1 MSADLARDPDPLDQL
16 AERLARAA
24 ARGRKRPAPRPGVL
38 ASYIDH
44 TLLRPDATPA
54 QIDRLCA
61 EALAHGFAAV
71 CVNGSYVQRCVRT
84 LERSAVAVCAVAGF
98 PLGACARAVKR
109 IEAARALEDGADEI
123 DVVIAIGALLGG
135 DDAAVERELAELA
148 RDCHAAGA
156 RLKAILECALLGEH
170 SKVRAAEIGRD
181 AGCDFLK
188 TSTGFAAGGAT
199 VADVELL
206 RRTVGRC
213 VSIKAAGGIRD
224 ARFARALI
232 AAGADRIGASRSV
245 EVTAEG

>member
-1 MSADLARDPDPLDQL
+1 VSADRALDIDPLDQL

-24 ARGRKRPAPRPGVL
+24 ARERKRPVPRAGVL

-44 TLLRPDATPA
+44 TLLRPDATLA
-54 QIDRLCA
+54 QVDRLCE

-71 CVNGSYVQRCVRT
+71 CVNGTHVKRCARA

-98 PLGACARAVKR
+98 PLGACTTAVKR
-109 IEAARALEDGADEI
+109 IETARALEDGADEV
-123 DVVIAIGALLGG
+123 DVVLALGALLGG
-135 DDAAVERELAELA
+135 DESAVERELAALA

-156 RLKAILECALLGEH
+156 RLKAILECGLLDERA
-170 SKVRAAEIGRD
+170 KVRAAQIGRD

-206 RRTVGRC
+206 RRTVGRS
-213 VSIKAAGGIRD
+213 VSIKAAGGIRGGQ
-224 ARFARALI
+224 FARALI
-232 AAGADRIGASRSV
+232 AAGADRIGASRSI
-245 EVTAEG
+245 ELAAEG